1 MTDGAALPYG
11 APRTVPALTDAQGH
25 SVSRSPWLNRPIKVV
40 RETGTAYLL
49 AQGKAQVWLPK
60 RRLETKSVFPLVQSP
75 NTRAIAWG
83 FSRSTVWVN
92 GRPLLPC
99 EVVPGYHALVTLK
112 TARVTSVWLV
122 KGDHLEVSPQSGLAQ
137 GDLVSNERVSGQA
150 VLVMLTAGVQFMA
163 GAMNPDLQDQSA
175 KLMTQVSK
183 RCTELPALYA
193 SIDDVHRTLSTARPV
208 RVPTLPNDPDA
219 QQRALTGW
227 TKAQVLAQ
235 YGSPNEPGSLQ
246 SLLKLKAWSYGGD
259 AYSMVL
265 FSFGPDGRVT
275 KAVVSRSP

>member
-1 MTDGAALPYG
+1 M
-11 APRTVPALTDAQGH
+11 VPALTNAQGH
-25 SVSRSPWLNRPIKVV
+25 PVSRSPWLNRPIKVV
-40 RETGTAYLL
+40 RETSTAYLL

-75 NTRAIAWG
+75 NTRAIARG

-112 TARVTSVWLV
+112 TARVASVWLV

-150 VLVMLTAGVQFMA
+150 VLVMLTPTAGVQFMA
-163 GAMNPDLQDQSA
+163 GAMDPDLQDQSA

-219 QQRALTGW
+219 QQRTLIGW
-227 TKAQVLAQ
+227 TQAQILAQ

-246 SLLKLKAWSYGGD
+246 SILKLKAWSYGGD

-265 FSFGPDGRVT
+265 LSFGPDGRVT
-275 KAVVSRSP
+275 KAVISRSP